1 MKKFLISMVAM
12 MTIASAAMAQ
22 DTTGKQRPAGRPDK
36 EQMAQMQTERM
47 AQNLELNEAQKAKL
61 LDLNK
66 EYADVFQFMRPP
78 HRNGGHH
85 PQAMKPGTEQQARP
99 QAPQGENKMQR
110 GEGRHRPDEAQMKK
124 MHERREKYEAELAK
138 ILTPEQLNKYQ
149 EQKKNHKPHMRKR
162 DN

>member
-1 MKKFLISMVAM
+1 M
-12 MTIASAAMAQ
+12 
-22 DTTGKQRPAGRPDK
+22 
-36 EQMAQMQTERM
+36 
-47 AQNLELNEAQKAKL
+47 

-149 EQKKNHKPHMRKR
+149 EQKKNHKPRMRKR